1 MPNHI
6 LSEGDS
12 KLEICLF
19 DTLPS
24 TQTYLAGKI
33 RSGEL
38 SAPIAVI
45 ADDQSDGV
53 GSRGNT
59 WSGGRGNL
67 FVSIALDTEMLPIDL
82 PLSSASIYF
91 AFIMRKILTAYN
103 GNIWLKW
110 PNDLYIKNDKVGGVI
125 TQKISEQI
133 VCGIGINLKNYQNG
147 YKVLGSDI
155 LPLKLLENYL
165 FELEKFPSWK
175 QIFREY
181 QIEFELSRRF
191 FVNIENYQQSL
202 KNAVLSEDGS
212 IIINGKR
219 VFNLR

>member
-1 MPNHI
+1 M
-6 LSEGDS
+6 
-12 KLEICLF
+12 EICLF

-181 QIEFELSRRF
+181 QIEFELSRVF
-191 FVNIENYQQSL
+191 CVHIKEYKKSL
-202 KNAVLSEDGS
+202 KDAILCDDGS
-212 IIINGKR
+212 LQIEGER
-219 VFNLR
+219 VYSLR